1 MGSGGGVPDAV
12 GLVREAESLE
22 QNGGPPAG
30 RRMER
35 KNVMAK
41 IHQTAIVEDGARL
54 GADVEVGP
62 YAHIGAD
69 VVIGDGVKI
78 AQGAIIDGHT
88 TIGES
93 CQIFPY
99 ALIGMKTQDLK
110 YKEGSVS
117 YVEIGPRTVIREFA
131 TVHLG
136 TADGERTVIGAD
148 CLFMAYCHAAHGCIL
163 GDHVICSNSVQ
174 LAGDVHIQDYAIIG
188 GCAASHQFCTVGAHS
203 MVGGMSK
210 IRQDFPPY
218 MLGDMVEGSL
228 KVIGPN
234 VVGLTRRG
242 FSREVI
248 HALKEA
254 HRFIYRDGLN
264 RTQALDRVE
273 NDVEQFDEIK
283 RLVAFYRNSQR
294 GVA

>member
-1 MGSGGGVPDAV
+1 
-12 GLVREAESLE
+12 
-22 QNGGPPAG
+22 
-30 RRMER
+30 
-35 KNVMAK
+35 MAK
-41 IHQTAIVEDGARL
+41 IHPTAIVEDGATL
-54 GADVEVGP
+54 GEDVEIGP
-62 YAHIGAD
+62 YVRVGRD
-69 VVIGDGVKI
+69 VKLGGGTSVG
-78 AQGAIIDGHT
+78 QGAIIDGHT
-88 TIGES
+88 TIGEK

-117 YVEIGPRTVIREFA
+117 YVEIGDRTVIREFA

-136 TADGERTVIGAD
+136 TADGEKTVIGSD

-163 GDHVICSNSVQ
+163 GNHVICSNSVQ
-174 LAGDVHIQDYAIIG
+174 LAGDVHLQDYAIVG
-188 GCAASHQFCTVGAHS
+188 GCAASHQFCTVGAHA

-242 FSREVI
+242 FKREVLQ
-248 HALKEA
+248 ALKEA
-254 HRFIYRDGLN
+254 HRFLYRDGLN
-264 RTQALDRVE
+264 RSQALDRVE
-273 NDVEQFDEIK
+273 NDVEQFDEI
-283 RLVAFYRNSQR
+283 RNLVSFYRNSTR
-294 GVA
+294 GVC